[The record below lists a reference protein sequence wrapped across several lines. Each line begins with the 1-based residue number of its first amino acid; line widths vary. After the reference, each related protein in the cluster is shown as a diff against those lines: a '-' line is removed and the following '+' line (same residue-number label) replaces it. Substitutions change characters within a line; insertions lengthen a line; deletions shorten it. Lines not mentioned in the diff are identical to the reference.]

1 MLWVSDVPFNWF
13 YRLCLFSLCNCCI
26 NQAVSQ
32 FPVNFTSA
40 HRVIMKQCQQTLFL
54 DIGLIS
60 PKSFPL
66 FWLPLLL
73 FSPTSFLVFVFYVII
88 GSANSNLVF
97 VCVCVCVCVS
107 EESLLSVWTEH
118 LHFCSWNYTATGF
131 SCCACLHSYAFE
143 IMLGQKFLKVFLK
156 HLFRNVC
163 RSHMIICVTFHMHKL
178 GSTCVSICWKWNCAS
193 PNLIF

>member
-1 MLWVSDVPFNWF
+1 MPTDSVSGYWLDLSQVFPTILASSSFILPNLF
-13 YRLCLFSLCNCCI
+13 FGLCLLRYYWECELKPCF
-26 NQAVSQ
+26 
-32 FPVNFTSA
+32 
-40 HRVIMKQCQQTLFL
+40 
-54 DIGLIS
+54 
-60 PKSFPL
+60 
-66 FWLPLLL
+66 
-73 FSPTSFLVFVFYVII
+73 
-88 GSANSNLVF
+88 
-97 VCVCVCVCVS
+97 CVCVCVS